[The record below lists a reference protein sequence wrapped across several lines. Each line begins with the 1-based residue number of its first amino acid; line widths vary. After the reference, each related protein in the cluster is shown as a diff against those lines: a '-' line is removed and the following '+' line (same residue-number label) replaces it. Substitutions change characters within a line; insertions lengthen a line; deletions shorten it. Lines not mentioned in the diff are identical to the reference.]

1 MSALRQRLAWSELRF
16 AARRLR
22 RAPGFTGAVVLVLA
36 FGVGTTTAV
45 FSLVN
50 SILLEPLPYPES
62 GRLVRLT
69 HTVSNVGQ
77 ATVDLSDAIVLL
89 YQSQARAFDGVAAW
103 RFDDGGLSASEED
116 QTAIRV
122 RGARVTAN
130 FFDVLGA
137 RPAIGRAFAPGED
150 RPGVNRVVVLSH
162 RLWQERLHGD
172 PSAIGRQVVVNDVP
186 RTIVGIMPPDF
197 AYPARQVELWL
208 PLALDP
214 AHTRPA
220 TLSLVG
226 IGRLKRGVSTEA
238 ARADLARV
246 LTHVGDYVQGDASP
260 ATWQEA
266 QIAPQVQ
273 SLRDSM
279 VGPISHLLWF
289 VFGSVLLVLLVAC
302 TNVAGL
308 LLVRAERGRMELAV
322 RAALGSDLMGMLA
335 LTLSESVLLS
345 VLGGVAGVLL
355 AVAAMRVV
363 LSTGM
368 ALSLPRLEGVGVDAP
383 VLLFALGITVF
394 CALFVS
400 VLPLLLTRRS
410 IAQVLRRAGAGP
422 GGGRSPGRVRDALV
436 VAQIALAVVLV
447 ASAGLMTRS
456 FLRLQEV
463 RPGFDAAHVVTSRVL
478 LPYVRY
484 GTAASRLSFF
494 EALARQAEAIPG
506 AHDVALTDWVPLSG
520 DRHDTAIEVEGDPS
534 QANAGGAEHPVAHVD
549 GHYFQTLRI
558 PLLRG
563 QTFGP
568 QDATRPLD
576 EAIVSQAFAERYW
589 PGASPLGKRV
599 RLLGGRWYTIV
610 GEVGDVHYDRLE
622 EPAHAIVY
630 LPLVVARQG
639 AEAALPPAL
648 SLVVRTDAREGETL
662 LAIRGIVRALDPAIP
677 TYDEGSLHELVRDAS
692 ARARGLVVL
701 FAIAGIMTSLLGAV
715 GLYAIMA
722 YSVSIRRR
730 ELGIRMAL
738 GAQPA
743 DVSRIVSL
751 DGLRLAGMGIV
762 IGTACTLATS
772 RLVRG
777 LLYGVSPTDPVALT
791 VTAVALLAVAFVA
804 SWIPARR
811 AAAVHPAESL
821 QSQ

>member
-1 MSALRQRLAWSELRF
+1 
-16 AARRLR
+16 
-22 RAPGFTGAVVLVLA
+22 VVLVLA
-36 FGVGTTTAV
+36 FGVGTTTAM

-62 GRLVRLT
+62 GRLMRLT
-69 HTVSNVGQ
+69 NTVSNAGR
-77 ATVDLSDAIVLL
+77 ATVDQSDAIVML

-103 RFDDGGLSASEED
+103 RFDDGDLSASEAD

-137 RPAIGRAFAPGED
+137 RPAVGRTFAPGED
-150 RPGVNRVVVLSH
+150 RPGANRVVVLSH

-172 PSAIGRQVVVNDVP
+172 PSAIGRQVVVNGVA
-186 RTIVGIMPPDF
+186 RTIVGIMPPGF
-197 AYPARQVELWL
+197 AYPARHVELWL

-220 TLSLVG
+220 TLNLVG
-226 IGRLKRGVSTEA
+226 IGRLKRGVSAEA

-246 LTHVGDYVQGDASP
+246 LTHVGDYVQGDVQGGASP
-260 ATWQEA
+260 AAWQEA
-266 QIAPQVQ
+266 HIAPHVQ

-308 LLVRAERGRMELAV
+308 LLVRAERGQMELAV
-322 RAALGSDLMGMLA
+322 RAALGSDFMGMLA

-345 VLGGVAGVLL
+345 VLGGGAGVLL

-363 LSTGM
+363 LSTGTV
-368 ALSLPRLEGVGVDAP
+368 LSLPQLEDVGVGAP

-400 VLPLLLTRRS
+400 VLPLLRTRRS
-410 IAQVLRRAGAGP
+410 SLAQVLRSGGAGP
-422 GGGRSPGRVRDALV
+422 RGGRSPRRVRDALV
-436 VAQIALAVVLV
+436 VSQIALAVVLV

-478 LPYVRY
+478 LPYASY
-484 GTAASRLSFF
+484 GTAAPRLSFF
-494 EALARQAEAIPG
+494 EALVRQAEAIPG

-520 DRHDTAIEVEGDPS
+520 DRHDMAIEVEGDPS

-563 QTFGP
+563 RTFGP

-576 EAIVSQAFAERYW
+576 EAIVSHAFAERYW

-610 GEVGDVHYDRLE
+610 GEVGGVHYDRLE
-622 EPAHAIVY
+622 EPVNAIVY
-630 LPLVVARQG
+630 LPIVVAQQG
-639 AEAALPPAL
+639 AEASLPPAL

-662 LAIRGIVRALDPAIP
+662 LAIHGIVRALDPAIP
-677 TYDEGSLHELVRDAS
+677 TYDEGSLNELVRDVS
-692 ARARGLVVL
+692 ARARALVVL
-701 FAIAGIMTSLLGAV
+701 LAIAGIMTSLLGAV
-715 GLYAIMA
+715 GLYGTMA

-743 DVSRIVSL
+743 DVSRMVSL

-804 SWIPARR
+804 SWIPARG